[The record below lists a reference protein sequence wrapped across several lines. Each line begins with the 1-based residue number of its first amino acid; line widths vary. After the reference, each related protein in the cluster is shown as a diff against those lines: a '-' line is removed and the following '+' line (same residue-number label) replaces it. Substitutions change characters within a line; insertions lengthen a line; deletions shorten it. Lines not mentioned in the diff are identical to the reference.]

1 MSAPH
6 TPHLSETARFCHA
19 ASARVAPDAD
29 ADGLGEAYAV
39 LTRRHGLAGGRL
51 WVERV
56 PAGLAARRRDAEL
69 ARPLPVGGPDLRA
82 VLLCHE
88 DGADLVL
95 VARRHAVGRHRLGTL
110 LAELTDP
117 AAPAIP
123 VVVPGRLVVPGRPV
137 PATTTAAHPAA
148 AGSDGS
154 EADAAPNAAAADAA
168 SGSAASDDVADAD
181 VADAASGSAASDDVA
196 DADVADADVDA
207 GDTGWLRGDPGPDRP
222 AAHTVAVPAGTDLA
236 ALVAAVGAVLARYRG
251 VRRARVGAVVDERLA
266 VVGVPVDGGARD
278 LLATA
283 AATGS
288 PWPAPGGAPPAGLL
302 DVEAGVLDATSPAD
316 AYRPCLAPL
325 WPLTL
330 ALAGA
335 TLTCHH
341 RTAGWSGDLVAA
353 FARQVVRVL
362 GQVLADPDRPLAGH
376 DLFDD
381 AERAAI
387 VALGRGPGGLPP
399 AVDTIAHRV
408 ARHARRRPDAP
419 AVSCAGQ
426 RLTYAQLDARA
437 TRVARALAAHGV
449 APGDRVGVCLD
460 RSVDLIAVLLG
471 VLRAG
476 AAYVPVDPAY
486 PAERIRYTVEDSG
499 VALLVGGGG
508 IDPAGL
514 TAGPDDAAGEEPAA
528 GGPDDTAYVIY
539 TSGSTGRPKGVCVPH
554 RNVLALVD
562 ATAGDF
568 GLGPAD
574 VWTMFH
580 SSAFDFSVWEIW
592 GCLLTGGHLVVVP
605 HLVTRSPQEFHALLA
620 AERVTVLNQ
629 TPSAFAQLL
638 DVDRR
643 AADRLAVRLVVF
655 GGEPL
660 DARML
665 TGWFDR
671 HPERECR
678 VVNMFGITE
687 TTVHVTAQT
696 LDRGLAL
703 AGSRSV
709 GRALPGWRV
718 YVLDPDGRLLPPG
731 AAGEIHVGGAG
742 VADGYLHRPEL
753 TAQRFRPDPWAGGRM
768 YRSGDRGRLLPD
780 GRLEHLGRLDDQ
792 VKVRGYRI
800 ELDEIRQVLLDDP
813 GVLAVAVVV
822 QTGVESAD
830 TRLHAYVVLADPAAD
845 AETAA
850 GTATAVGA
858 RAATGALAEV
868 RRRAARMLPDY
879 MVPATVTALPALP
892 LTGNGKLDTAR
903 LPAPAEPPAPAP
915 APAADAALDERIRAV
930 WQRVLGAEV
939 GPEDNF
945 FDLGGNSLLA
955 LRLLNELRDQGLADL
970 TPRHLYVHQTVR
982 GLAEAIG
989 AAR

>member
-1 MSAPH
+1 M
-6 TPHLSETARFCHA
+6 
-19 ASARVAPDAD
+19 
-29 ADGLGEAYAV
+29 
-39 LTRRHGLAGGRL
+39 
-51 WVERV
+51 
-56 PAGLAARRRDAEL
+56 
-69 ARPLPVGGPDLRA
+69 
-82 VLLCHE
+82 
-88 DGADLVL
+88 
-95 VARRHAVGRHRLGTL
+95 
-110 LAELTDP
+110 
-117 AAPAIP
+117 
-123 VVVPGRLVVPGRPV
+123 
-137 PATTTAAHPAA
+137 
-148 AGSDGS
+148 
-154 EADAAPNAAAADAA
+154 
-168 SGSAASDDVADAD
+168 
-181 VADAASGSAASDDVA
+181 
-196 DADVADADVDA
+196 DA

-330 ALAGA
+330 ALAGT

-387 VALGRGPGGLPP
+387 VALGRGPGGPPP

-830 TRLHAYVVLADPAAD
+830 TRLHAYVVLADPAAADAATAAD

>member
-1 MSAPH
+1 MSAQHSAQHPD
-6 TPHLSETARFCHA
+6 PARLCHA
-19 ASARVAPDAD
+19 AAVRLAAD
-29 ADGLGEAYAV
+29 ADPDRLADRYATV
-39 LTRRHGLAGGRL
+39 SRRHRLAAGRL

-56 PAGLAARRRDAEL
+56 PAGLASTRRDAEL
-69 ARPLPVGGPDLRA
+69 ARPLPAGGPDLRA
-82 VLLCHE
+82 VLLRHD

-110 LAELTDP
+110 LTELTQPTDPTLTDSALTDSAPALTDSAPTDSDP
-117 AAPAIP
+117 ALAVDAS
-123 VVVPGRLVVPGRPV
+123 
-137 PATTTAAHPAA
+137 
-148 AGSDGS
+148 AGELSGGD
-154 EADAAPNAAAADAA
+154 DAGNA
-168 SGSAASDDVADAD
+168 G
-181 VADAASGSAASDDVA
+181 
-196 DADVADADVDA
+196 DA
-207 GDTGWLRGDPGPDRP
+207 GDVGWLRGDPGVDRT
-222 AAHTVAVPAGTDLA
+222 AVHTVAVPAGTDLT
-236 ALVAAVGAVLARYRG
+236 ALVAAAGAVLARYRG
-251 VRRARVGAVVDERLA
+251 VRRPRVGAVVGERLT
-266 VVGVPVDGGARD
+266 VVAVPVDGGARD

-283 AATGS
+283 GPGS
-288 PWPAPGGAPPAGLL
+288 PWPAPGTPAPAGLL
-302 DVEAGVLDATSPAD
+302 DLEVGALEADSTAD
-316 AYRPCLAPL
+316 AYRPCLSPL

-330 ALAGA
+330 ALAGD

-341 RTAGWSGDLVAA
+341 HTATWAVDLVEA

-362 GQVLADPDRPLAGH
+362 GRVLADPDRPLNDCEPLG
-376 DLFDD
+376 D
-381 AERAAI
+381 ADRAAI
-387 VALGRGPGGLPP
+387 VALGRGPGELPAP
-399 AVDTIAHRV
+399 KDTIHDRI
-408 ARHARRRPDAP
+408 ARHAATHPDAP
-419 AVSCAGQ
+419 AVSCAGT
-426 RLTYAQLDARA
+426 RLTYGELDARA
-437 TRVARALAAHGV
+437 RRVARALAARGV

-460 RSVDLIAVLLG
+460 RSVDLVAVLLG

-486 PAERIRYTVEDSG
+486 PVDRIRYTVEDSG
-499 VALLVGGGG
+499 VTLLVGAGGV
-508 IDPAGL
+508 DAADL
-514 TAGPDDAAGEEPAA
+514 TAAGPPADRPSPVEPHV
-528 GGPDDTAYVIY
+528 GGPDDPAYVIY
-539 TSGSTGRPKGVCVPH
+539 TSGSTGRPKGVRVPH

-562 ATAGDF
+562 ATAADF
-568 GLGPAD
+568 GLGPHD
-574 VWTMFH
+574 TWTMFH

-605 HLVTRSPQEFHALLA
+605 HLVVRSPAEFHALLA

-643 AADRLAVRLVVF
+643 AADPLAVRLVVF

-665 TGWFDR
+665 TGWYDR
-671 HPERECR
+671 HPEPDCR

-718 YVLDPDGRLLPPG
+718 YVLDPAGRLLPPG

-753 TAQRFRPDPWAGGRM
+753 TAERFRPDPFSGGRM

-780 GRLEHLGRLDDQ
+780 GRLEHLGRLDNQ

-813 GVLAVAVVV
+813 AALAVAVVV
-822 QTGVESAD
+822 ETGAEAAD
-830 TRLHAYVVLADPAAD
+830 TRLHAYVVLAD
-845 AETAA
+845 AA
-850 GTATAVGA
+850 GSV
-858 RAATGALAEV
+858 AEL
-868 RRRAARMLPDY
+868 RRRAARLLPDY
-879 MVPATVTALPALP
+879 MVPATITALPALP
-892 LTGNGKLDTAR
+892 LTANGKLDAAR
-903 LPAPAEPPAPAP
+903 LPAPVPAAEPALAPAD
-915 APAADAALDERIRAV
+915 DAGLDERIRAI

-955 LRLLNELRDQGLADL
+955 LRLLRELREQGLADL
-970 TPRHLYVHQTVR
+970 TPRHLYLHQTVR

>member
-1 MSAPH
+1 MSAQHSAQHPD
-6 TPHLSETARFCHA
+6 PARLCHA
-19 ASARVAPDAD
+19 AAVRLAAEADPDRLAD
-29 ADGLGEAYAV
+29 RFATV
-39 LTRRHGLAGGRL
+39 TRRHRLAAGRL

-56 PAGLAARRRDAEL
+56 PAGLASTRRDAEL

-82 VLLCHE
+82 VLLRHD

-95 VARRHAVGRHRLGTL
+95 VAGRHAVGRHRLGTL
-110 LAELTDP
+110 LTELTQLTDP
-117 AAPAIP
+117 AIAVEPSAVEP
-123 VVVPGRLVVPGRPV
+123 SAVEPS
-137 PATTTAAHPAA
+137 
-148 AGSDGS
+148 AGD
-154 EADAAPNAAAADAA
+154 
-168 SGSAASDDVADAD
+168 
-181 VADAASGSAASDDVA
+181 
-196 DADVADADVDA
+196 DA
-207 GDTGWLRGDPGPDRP
+207 GDVGWLRGDPGVDRT
-222 AAHTVAVPAGTDLA
+222 AVHTVAVPAGTDLT

-251 VRRARVGAVVDERLA
+251 VRRPRVGAVVGERLTA
-266 VVGVPVDGGARD
+266 VAVPVDGGARD

-283 AATGS
+283 GPGS
-288 PWPAPGGAPPAGLL
+288 SWPAPGTPAPAGLL
-302 DVEAGVLDATSPAD
+302 DVEVGALDADSTAD
-316 AYRPCLAPL
+316 AYRPCLAPV

-330 ALAGA
+330 ALAGT
-335 TLTCHH
+335 TLACHH
-341 RTAGWSGDLVAA
+341 RTAGWAADLVEA

-362 GQVLADPDRPLAGH
+362 GRVLADPDRPL
-376 DLFDD
+376 DD
-381 AERAAI
+381 CDPLGDADRAAI
-387 VALGRGPGGLPP
+387 VALGRGPGELP
-399 AVDTIAHRV
+399 AAKDTIHDRI
-408 ARHARRRPDAP
+408 ARHAATHPDAP
-419 AVSCAGQ
+419 AVSCVGE
-426 RLTYAQLDARA
+426 RLTYGELDDRARK
-437 TRVARALAAHGV
+437 VARALAARGV

-460 RSVDLIAVLLG
+460 RSVDLVAVLLG

-486 PAERIRYTVEDSG
+486 PVDRIRYTVEDSG
-499 VALLVGGGG
+499 VALLVGTGGV
-508 IDPAGL
+508 DAAEL
-514 TAGPDDAAGEEPAA
+514 TAVESTAADLNVEGSGPAEPHV
-528 GGPDDTAYVIY
+528 GGPDDPAYVIY
-539 TSGSTGRPKGVCVPH
+539 TSGSTGRPKGVRVPH

-562 ATAGDF
+562 ATAADF
-568 GLGPAD
+568 GLGPHD
-574 VWTMFH
+574 TWTMFH

-605 HLVTRSPQEFHALLA
+605 HLVVRSPGEFHALLA

-643 AADRLAVRLVVF
+643 AADPLAVRLVVF

-665 TGWFDR
+665 TGWYDR
-671 HPERECR
+671 HPEPDCR

-718 YVLDPDGRLLPPG
+718 YVLDPAGRLLPPG

-753 TAQRFRPDPWAGGRM
+753 TAERFRPDPFSGGRM

-780 GRLEHLGRLDDQ
+780 GRLEHLGRLDNQ

-813 GVLAVAVVV
+813 AALAVAVVV
-822 QTGVESAD
+822 ATGAEAAD
-830 TRLHAYVVLADPAAD
+830 TRLHAYVVLAD
-845 AETAA
+845 AA
-850 GTATAVGA
+850 GSV
-858 RAATGALAEV
+858 AEL
-868 RRRAARMLPDY
+868 RRRAARLLPDY
-879 MVPATVTALPALP
+879 MVPATITALPALP
-892 LTGNGKLDTAR
+892 LTANGKLDAAR
-903 LPAPAEPPAPAP
+903 LPAPAPVPAAEPVSAPAD
-915 APAADAALDERIRAV
+915 DAGLDERIRAI

-955 LRLLNELRDQGLADL
+955 LRLLRELRDQGLADL
-970 TPRHLYVHQTVR
+970 TPRHLYLHQTVR

>member
-1 MSAPH
+1 MNAQHSAQHPD
-6 TPHLSETARFCHA
+6 PARLCHA
-19 ASARVAPDAD
+19 AAVRLAAD
-29 ADGLGEAYAV
+29 ADPDRLADRFAAV
-39 LTRRHGLAGGRL
+39 TRRHRLAAGRL

-56 PAGLAARRRDAEL
+56 LAGLAATRRDAEL
-69 ARPLPVGGPDLRA
+69 ARPLPAGGPDLRA
-82 VLLCHE
+82 VLLRHD

-95 VARRHAVGRHRLGTL
+95 VARRPALGRHRLGAL
-110 LAELTDP
+110 LTELTQLTEP
-117 AAPAIP
+117 TIAVELSAVEPSAVGP
-123 VVVPGRLVVPGRPV
+123 SAVELSAVEPS
-137 PATTTAAHPAA
+137 
-148 AGSDGS
+148 AGD
-154 EADAAPNAAAADAA
+154 
-168 SGSAASDDVADAD
+168 
-181 VADAASGSAASDDVA
+181 
-196 DADVADADVDA
+196 DA
-207 GDTGWLRGDPGPDRP
+207 GDAGWLRGDPGVDRT
-222 AAHTVAVPAGTDLA
+222 AVHAVAVPAGTDLT

-251 VRRARVGAVVDERLA
+251 VRRPRVGAVVGERLT
-266 VVGVPVDGGARD
+266 VVAVPVDGGARD

-283 AATGS
+283 GPGS
-288 PWPAPGGAPPAGLL
+288 PWPAPGIQAPAGLL
-302 DVEAGVLDATSPAD
+302 DVEVGVLDADSTAD
-316 AYRPCLAPL
+316 AYRPCLAPV

-330 ALAGA
+330 ALAGT
-335 TLTCHH
+335 TLACHH
-341 RTAGWSGDLVAA
+341 RTAAWAADLVEA

-362 GQVLADPDRPLAGH
+362 GQVLAEPDRPLDDCDPLG
-376 DLFDD
+376 D

-387 VALGRGPGGLPP
+387 VALGRGPGELP
-399 AVDTIAHRV
+399 AAKDTIHDRI
-408 ARHARRRPDAP
+408 ARHAATHPDAP
-419 AVSCAGQ
+419 AVSCAGE
-426 RLTYAQLDARA
+426 RLTYGELDDRAR
-437 TRVARALAAHGV
+437 RVARGLAARGI
-449 APGDRVGVCLD
+449 APGDLVGVCLD

-486 PAERIRYTVEDSG
+486 PVDRVRYTVEDSG
-499 VALLVGGGG
+499 VALLIGAGGV
-508 IDPAGL
+508 DAAGL
-514 TAGPDDAAGEEPAA
+514 TGDGPPADRLGDGPPA
-528 GGPDDTAYVIY
+528 EGSRPAQPPVGGPDDPAYVIY
-539 TSGSTGRPKGVCVPH
+539 TSGSTGRPKGVRVPH

-562 ATAGDF
+562 ATAADF
-568 GLGPAD
+568 GLGQHD
-574 VWTMFH
+574 TWTMFH

-605 HLVTRSPQEFHALLA
+605 HLVVRSPGEFHDLLA

-643 AADRLAVRLVVF
+643 AAVPLAVRLVVF

-665 TGWFDR
+665 TGWYDR
-671 HPERECR
+671 HPETDCR

-718 YVLDPDGRLLPPG
+718 YVLDPAGRLLPPG

-753 TAQRFRPDPWAGGRM
+753 TAERFRPDPFSGGRM

-780 GRLEHLGRLDDQ
+780 GRLEHLGRLDNQ

-813 GVLAVAVVV
+813 AALAVAVVV
-822 QTGVESAD
+822 ETGAEAAD
-830 TRLHAYVVLADPAAD
+830 TRLHAYVVLAD
-845 AETAA
+845 AA
-850 GTATAVGA
+850 GSV
-858 RAATGALAEV
+858 AEL
-868 RRRAARMLPDY
+868 RRRAARLLPDY
-879 MVPATVTALPALP
+879 MVPATITALPALP
-892 LTGNGKLDTAR
+892 LTANGKLDAAR
-903 LPAPAEPPAPAP
+903 LPAPAI
-915 APAADAALDERIRAV
+915 PAADQAPTPADDAGLDERIRV
-930 WQRVLGAEV
+930 IWQRVLGAEV

-970 TPRHLYVHQTVR
+970 TPRHLYLHQTVR

>member
-6 TPHLSETARFCHA
+6 TPHPAEAGRFCHA

-29 ADGLGEAYAV
+29 ADGLAEAYAG

-69 ARPLPVGGPDLRA
+69 ARPLPAGGPDLRA
-82 VLLCHE
+82 VLLRHD

-95 VARRHAVGRHRLGTL
+95 VARRHAVGRHRLGAL

-117 AAPAIP
+117 AAPAPP
-123 VVVPGRLVVPGRPV
+123 VVVPDQPVVPGRPV
-137 PATTTAAHPAA
+137 PPTTAAHPAA
-148 AGSDGS
+148 AGSGGS
-154 EADAAPNAAAADAA
+154 DDATPAAASAADIDTDAAD
-168 SGSAASDDVADAD
+168 
-181 VADAASGSAASDDVA
+181 
-196 DADVADADVDA
+196 DA
-207 GDTGWLRGDPGPDRP
+207 GDTGWRRGDPGPDRL

-251 VRRARVGAVVDERLA
+251 VRRAHVGAVVDERLA
-266 VVGVPVDGGARD
+266 VVGVPVDRGARD

-283 AATGS
+283 AATGL

-302 DVEAGVLDATSPAD
+302 DVEAGVLDAASPAD

-330 ALAGA
+330 ALAGT

-341 RTAGWSGDLVAA
+341 RTAGWASDLVAA

-387 VALGRGPGGLPP
+387 VALGRGPGGPPP
-399 AVDTIAHRV
+399 AVDTIAGRV

-426 RLTYAQLDARA
+426 QLTYAQLDARA
-437 TRVARALAAHGV
+437 TRVARALAARGV

-605 HLVTRSPQEFHALLA
+605 HLVTRSPHEFHALLA

-742 VADGYLHRPEL
+742 VADGYLRRPEL

-780 GRLEHLGRLDDQ
+780 GRLEHLGRLDNQ

-813 GVLAVAVVV
+813 AVLAVAVVV
-822 QTGVESAD
+822 QTGAESAD
-830 TRLHAYVVLADPAAD
+830 TRLHAYVVLADADAATEADTAGAPAAG
-845 AETAA
+845 ASAA
-850 GTATAVGA
+850 A
-858 RAATGALAEV
+858 GALAEV

-970 TPRHLYVHQTVR
+970 TPRHLYMHQTVR

>member
-6 TPHLSETARFCHA
+6 TPHPTEAARFCHA

-29 ADGLGEAYAV
+29 ADGLAEAYAV

-56 PAGLAARRRDAEL
+56 PAGLAVRRRDAEL

-82 VLLCHE
+82 VLLRHD

-117 AAPAIP
+117 AAP
-123 VVVPGRLVVPGRPV
+123 GSS
-137 PATTTAAHPAA
+137 
-148 AGSDGS
+148 GSD
-154 EADAAPNAAAADAA
+154 ADAPA
-168 SGSAASDDVADAD
+168 SASAD
-181 VADAASGSAASDDVA
+181 VADASASDP
-196 DADVADADVDA
+196 DA

-222 AAHTVAVPAGTDLA
+222 AAHIVAVPAGTDLA

-251 VRRARVGAVVDERLA
+251 VRRALVGAVVDERLA

-288 PWPAPGGAPPAGLL
+288 PWPVAGGAPPAGFL
-302 DVEAGVLDATSPAD
+302 DVEVGVLDAASPAD

-330 ALAGA
+330 ALAGT

-387 VALGRGPGGLPP
+387 VALGRGPGGPPP
-399 AVDTIAHRV
+399 AVDTIAGRV

-426 RLTYAQLDARA
+426 RLTYAQLDAAA

-514 TAGPDDAAGEEPAA
+514 TAGPDDAAGKEPAA

-822 QTGVESAD
+822 QTGAESAD
-830 TRLHAYVVLADPAAD
+830 TRLHAYVVLADPAA
-845 AETAA
+845 A
-850 GTATAVGA
+850 GTAADPAAGAAVGA
-858 RAATGALAEV
+858 RAATGVLAEV

-903 LPAPAEPPAPAP
+903 LPAPAELPASAP